1 MEEYFEDLCNADKGE
16 YLQSMGMRKI
26 EEPENYDAKNTP

>member
-1 MEEYFEDLCNADKGE
+1 MNFRNTKEFSEEEEDAE
-16 YLQSMGMRKI
+16 I